1 MRWAAPLAVV
11 VTALATIQTTAD
23 ASPAITGLKV
33 AKVTHTSFT
42 VTLDSQGD
50 GWRYRLYASTN
61 KPDIFFDKL
70 KSAPYQSSL
79 ASKPRITLSNLPYRA
94 KAYWWRVQA
103 VKNGSHRTGAIRSV
117 GLKPEA
123 PTGLRVST
131 AGGGVALVWGG
142 AASNGFQ
149 VQRSADPSFSTG
161 VKTYDGRG
169 LGKVFTPSGLSVGTT
184 YNFRVRNMNV
194 GTPSA
199 WSSTV
204 QAPATSRMQPLR
216 IGQFNVHKEG
226 SSLNGVPPWKDR
238 RQAVAQSVR
247 DGGAS
252 VLGIQ
257 EAAGF
262 VAGKCSDRQV
272 DDLAKLL
279 GNNWVV
285 AHTDP
290 IPCKEPNWGR
300 TGVYI
305 IYDSNEYRAVG
316 AVGHWKLS
324 ENISKPWWAA
334 YQELENK
341 ATGARFL
348 MVSTHLVVGNDTKL
362 DKEREAETK
371 NMVQHVAALNLGLP
385 VVYSGDFN
393 SHDGRSYDG
402 PGIAMRDANVADAW
416 YVAQHRVRAKYNSA
430 NNYQRR
436 PPHTG
441 DSLDHIYGSPGVA
454 LLNWKLIMKLKDGAY
469 VGVIPSDHNQ
479 LVSDINYPY

>member
-1 MRWAAPLAVV
+1 VH
-11 VTALATIQTTAD
+11 
-23 ASPAITGLKV
+23 SY
-33 AKVTHTSFT
+33 S
-42 VTLDSQGD
+42 
-50 GWRYRLYASTN
+50 
-61 KPDIFFDKL
+61 
-70 KSAPYQSSL
+70 
-79 ASKPRITLSNLPYRA
+79 
-94 KAYWWRVQA
+94 
-103 VKNGSHRTGAIRSV
+103 
-117 GLKPEA
+117 
-123 PTGLRVST
+123 
-131 AGGGVALVWGG
+131 
-142 AASNGFQ
+142 
-149 VQRSADPSFSTG
+149 
-161 VKTYDGRG
+161 GRG
-169 LGKVFTPSGLSVGTT
+169 LGKQFTPSGLNVGTT

-194 GTPSA
+194 GTPSV

-204 QAPATSRMQPLR
+204 QAPATSRMQDLR

-238 RQAVAQSVR
+238 RQAVAESVR

-252 VLGIQ
+252 VLGIE

-262 VAGKCSDRQV
+262 VDGKCSDRQV

-290 IPCKEPNWGR
+290 IPCKEPDWQR

-305 IYDSNEYRAVG
+305 MYDSNKYRAVG
-316 AVGHWKLS
+316 AAGHWKLS
-324 ENISKPWWAA
+324 EKISKPWWAA

-348 MVSTHLVVGNDTKL
+348 MVSTHLVVGNKSSL
-362 DKEREAETK
+362 DKERQAETK
-371 NMVQHVAALNLGLP
+371 NMLAHVATLNLGLP
-385 VVYSGDFN
+385 VVYAGDFN

-416 YVAQHRVRAKYNSA
+416 YVAQHRVRANYNSA

-441 DSLDHIYGSPGVA
+441 DSLDHILGSPGVV
-454 LLNWKLIMKLKDGAY
+454 LLNWKLVMKLKSGAY

-479 LVSDINYPY
+479 LVSDISYPY